1 LKEIKNLTLPKNIVD
16 LISYA
21 GFGVLFILSIVL
33 WKERIIHVDT
43 AFQVFKWINF
53 EKINIE
59 ASRYAA
65 IFPQLIPLIF
75 IKLGSSLRTILIV
88 SSLSFTL
95 MQFIVFL
102 IIRYGYKDILS
113 SFGLVLSLVI
123 CTALNFY
130 FPVAE
135 AYQALYFLML
145 FYVHFRHFKGKYI
158 VKNGLSAVLILLCL
172 FAHPSSIFGV
182 IFIVGLFFLETKKWK
197 ESIFAIAI
205 TGLYFAIKML
215 TTDGNSYEGNLF
227 AQIGTFG
234 DNFLNIPSLYS
245 TQFFLRN
252 IFSKAYYIFPMLLLT
267 VVAILGFKKEKWKV
281 IFSLAFTLIFFVVTV
296 LIFHQGEADAML
308 EKSFI
313 LIGLFAVI
321 ASIDILKQARAIA
334 LFYFLGSTILIF
346 KLFVIAN
353 THVYFTNRLMKMQ
366 AFLDAATTSKSIV
379 KNDNIDIGVPWA
391 VGVETLLLSA
401 SQNNCK
407 TVYLESQQIQ
417 KQDTLNPNLFLF
429 IHAERNRT
437 NTYLSKKYFNL
448 KNEPYSVLDMGS
460 NSAQ

>member
-1 LKEIKNLTLPKNIVD
+1 MKEIKNLTLPKNIVD

-135 AYQALYFLML
+135 
-145 FYVHFRHFKGKYI
+145 
-158 VKNGLSAVLILLCL
+158 
-172 FAHPSSIFGV
+172 P
-182 IFIVGLFFLETKKWK
+182 
-197 ESIFAIAI
+197 
-205 TGLYFAIKML
+205 IKP
-215 TTDGNSYEGNLF
+215 F
-227 AQIGTFG
+227 TF
-234 DNFLNIPSLYS
+234 
-245 TQFFLRN
+245 
-252 IFSKAYYIFPMLLLT
+252 
-267 VVAILGFKKEKWKV
+267 
-281 IFSLAFTLIFFVVTV
+281 
-296 LIFHQGEADAML
+296 
-308 EKSFI
+308 
-313 LIGLFAVI
+313 
-321 ASIDILKQARAIA
+321 
-334 LFYFLGSTILIF
+334 
-346 KLFVIAN
+346 
-353 THVYFTNRLMKMQ
+353 
-366 AFLDAATTSKSIV
+366 
-379 KNDNIDIGVPWA
+379 
-391 VGVETLLLSA
+391 
-401 SQNNCK
+401 
-407 TVYLESQQIQ
+407 
-417 KQDTLNPNLFLF
+417 
-429 IHAERNRT
+429 
-437 NTYLSKKYFNL
+437 
-448 KNEPYSVLDMGS
+448 
-460 NSAQ
+460 